1 MADEL
6 LNQEEQEEVVE
17 TPVQDDPEPTPPT
30 LVDKV
35 KLALRIS
42 HNVLDGEIEDVIA
55 SARQELIRAGVN
67 AAIVNE
73 TDETADT
80 ELVEMAIKTYALE
93 YYTRE
98 TKEKDGYAESFKY
111 QLDNLRKTYP
121 AEVS

>member
-55 SARQELIRAGVN
+55 SARKELIRAGVN